1 MISFRYIGETH
12 YLKESEKKY
21 FPSSKLYEDTNRST
35 LVSITKSILEGED
48 WLKSVNAFIPQGTWL
63 NSIITSKKRSFFFD
77 KILPIKNKII
87 LDIGAGWGQS
97 TIPLANENK
106 VCAIE
111 PNDAK
116 LDFIQAVAYQ
126 KHLTHKICC
135 LGANFLDLD
144 FESNF
149 DVILS
154 IGVLEWV
161 NKFYYGNQSEDPQS
175 LFLSKC
181 RESLCKSG
189 KLIVGIENRLGLK
202 YLLGVNDDHIGVP
215 NIACLD
221 KSLAKK
227 RFHENF
233 DKELQSFTYSY
244 EEYKELFHLAGFKNI
259 TFYAALPDYKLPEV
273 IVPISEFN
281 NYICNNSIITEHDGF
296 DGSSLKNNKE
306 MFSHYQSFAKM
317 NIAHY
322 LVPSFFIVASL

>member
-12 YLKESEKKY
+12 HLKESEKKY

-35 LVSITKSILEGED
+35 LVSITNSILGGED
-48 WLKSVNAFIPQGTWL
+48 WLKSVNTFIPQGTWL

-97 TIPLANENK
+97 TIPLAKENI

-126 KHLTHKICC
+126 KQLTRKICC
-135 LGANFLDLD
+135 LGANFLDID
-144 FESNF
+144 FETNF

-161 NKFYYGNQSEDPQS
+161 NKFYNGNQREDPQS

-181 RESLCKSG
+181 RESLSKSG
-189 KLIVGIENRLGLK
+189 KLIVGIEKNLGLK

-215 NIACLD
+215 SIACLE

-233 DKELQSFTYSY
+233 KKELHSFTYSY
-244 EEYKELFHLAGFKNI
+244 EEYNEIFHLAGFKDI

-273 IVPISEFN
+273 VVPISEFN
-281 NYICNNSIITEHDGF
+281 NYICKNKIIAEHDGSN
-296 DGSSLKNNKE
+296 GSSLKNNE
-306 MFSHYQSFAKM
+306 ELFSLYQSFAKM
-317 NIAHY
+317 NVAHY